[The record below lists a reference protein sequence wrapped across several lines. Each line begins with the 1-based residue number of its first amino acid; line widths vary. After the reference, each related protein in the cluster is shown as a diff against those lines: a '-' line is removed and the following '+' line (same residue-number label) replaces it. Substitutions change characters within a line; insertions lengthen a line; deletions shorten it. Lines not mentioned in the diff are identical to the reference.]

1 MSQDST
7 VRCYSCDLL
16 ARENLPVREEVWTV
30 PGWRVATSFNSSLPG
45 WLVVLPTRHVESI
58 TELSD
63 EESAVL
69 GTLLRDVSLA
79 LQRETGCAKTYV
91 ILLAEAPGFNHLH
104 FHVVPRMD
112 DIPED
117 RKGAAIFA
125 YLKEEPLSVQL
136 QDELALRVRD
146 AIANF

>member
-1 MSQDST
+1 
-7 VRCYSCDLL
+7 
-16 ARENLPVREEVWTV
+16 
-30 PGWRVATSFNSSLPG
+30 
-45 WLVVLPTRHVESI
+45 
-58 TELSD
+58 
-63 EESAVL
+63 
-69 GTLLRDVSLA
+69 
-79 LQRETGCAKTYV
+79 
-91 ILLAEAPGFNHLH
+91 
-104 FHVVPRMD
+104 MD